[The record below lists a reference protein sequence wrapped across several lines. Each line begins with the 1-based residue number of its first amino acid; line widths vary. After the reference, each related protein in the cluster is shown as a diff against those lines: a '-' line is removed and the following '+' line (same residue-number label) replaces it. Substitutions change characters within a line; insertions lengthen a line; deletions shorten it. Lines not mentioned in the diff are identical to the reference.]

1 MPGGRTRTSDW
12 IEYKQ
17 AHCKSTFSADFYL
30 RCENEVVGL
39 MGKKKRKFHV
49 TVKSQR
55 LKCCRGSLKKEF
67 ELHNFSCPI

>member
-39 MGKKKRKFHV
+39 MGKKKKIPCYCK
-49 TVKSQR
+49 KSKTEMLSR
-55 LKCCRGSLKKEF
+55 FFKER
-67 ELHNFSCPI
+67 I